1 MAILQAVSEALE
13 QVKAKKPLVHQL
25 TNFVTANDCANVTL
39 ALGGSPVMTND
50 PGEVEEMVSFA
61 SALVLNIGTLN
72 GQLVDSMILA
82 GKKAAEK
89 GIPVIFDPVGAGAT
103 RLRSTAAERII
114 REIPLA
120 VIRGNMSEIKTLAG
134 INEGIRGVDSTAG
147 QEQGEA
153 VAMNLATRLGC
164 VVAITGPIDIIA
176 RKDEVYHIS
185 NGHPLLASVTGTGC
199 MSTALTACFCGVGD
213 SFIGAIAGVATMG
226 IAGEIA
232 QKSLTGTEGLGTFR
246 VRLIDAISNMTG
258 STFQAY
264 AKIAQMK
271 GA

>member
-1 MAILQAVSEALE
+1 MDVLQAVCQTLE

-39 ALGGSPVMTND
+39 ALGASPVMTND

-82 GKKAAEK
+82 GRAAAVK
-89 GIPVIFDPVGAGAT
+89 GIPVIFDPVGVGAT
-103 RLRSTAAERII
+103 KLRTQAAERII

-147 QEQGEA
+147 HEQGQM
-153 VAMNLATRLGC
+153 VAANLSKRLGC
-164 VVAITGPIDIIA
+164 VVAITGAVDIIA
-176 RKDEVYHIS
+176 REDEVYHIT
-185 NGHPLLASVTGTGC
+185 NGHPLLADVTGTGC
-199 MSTALTACFCGVGD
+199 MSTALTGCCCGVAD
-213 SFIGAIAGVATMG
+213 PVIGAIAGIAVMG

-232 QKSLTGTEGLGTFR
+232 QKSLAEKEGLGTFR
-246 VRLIDAISNMTG
+246 VRLIDAISAMNG
-258 STFQAY
+258 DTFKTY
-264 AKIAQMK
+264 AKIK